1 MGATKKGWSKNILEL
16 LIWLGDV
23 VITSGRRLPFVWS
36 KDIFRRNA
44 FVRISTKQ
52 FFFCQE
58 LETARHV
65 SVTLT
70 CQPVRLSS
78 SNSNAIHARITGN
91 DGANLAARL
100 DQKTSGLRMTIGEH
114 EGDPSDEGNEQS
126 FQRTL
131 TRRPRHSVDANGFEW
146 PRSVRP
152 LRLLLGGCD
161 MRPAVKKKRA
171 QVPCFTS
178 FFAVFFFLV
187 WQNEVCNLYYDGPRT
202 MAAGMIPL
210 PFSFHWFLRFSGQK
224 QRVRRLLSRSMVYW
238 STKKPWCV
246 FICFKP
252 AL

>member
-1 MGATKKGWSKNILEL
+1 
-16 LIWLGDV
+16 
-23 VITSGRRLPFVWS
+23 
-36 KDIFRRNA
+36 
-44 FVRISTKQ
+44 
-52 FFFCQE
+52 
-58 LETARHV
+58 
-65 SVTLT
+65 VTLT

-161 MRPAVKKKRA
+161 MRPAVKKKKSTS
-171 QVPCFTS
+171 PMFHIILCCFL
-178 FFAVFFFLV
+178 F
-187 WQNEVCNLYYDGPRT
+187 PRLT
-202 MAAGMIPL
+202 KRGMQPL
-210 PFSFHWFLRFSGQK
+210 L
-224 QRVRRLLSRSMVYW
+224 
-238 STKKPWCV
+238 
-246 FICFKP
+246 
-252 AL
+252 